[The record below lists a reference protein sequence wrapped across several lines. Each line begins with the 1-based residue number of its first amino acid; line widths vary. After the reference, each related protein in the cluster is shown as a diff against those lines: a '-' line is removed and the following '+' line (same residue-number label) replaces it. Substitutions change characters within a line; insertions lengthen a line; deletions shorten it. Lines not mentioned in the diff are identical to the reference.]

1 MYINNTSKRAL
12 AKAQLDIQLTNYNNN
27 KYTDMEKIELLEKL
41 VSVQEMYIELMQ
53 DYNNLKLSFEAYKE
67 VKIGK
72 INNLQNEIKQKDER
86 IAVLERQNNELK
98 QQYEELQ
105 NSIISV
111 EEK

>member
-1 MYINNTSKRAL
+1 
-12 AKAQLDIQLTNYNNN
+12 
-27 KYTDMEKIELLEKL
+27 MEKIELLEKL
-41 VSVQEMYIELMQ
+41 VNVQEMHIELMN
-53 DYNNLKLSFEAYKE
+53 DFNNLKISFEAYKE

-98 QQYEELQ
+98 KQYEELQ
-105 NSIISV
+105 QSIISV

>member
-1 MYINNTSKRAL
+1 
-12 AKAQLDIQLTNYNNN
+12 
-27 KYTDMEKIELLEKL
+27 MEKIELLEKL
-41 VSVQEMYIELMQ
+41 VDVQEMHIGLMN
-53 DYNNLKLSFEAYKE
+53 DYNNLKISFEAYKE

-72 INNLQNEIKQKDER
+72 INNLQNEIEQKDER
-86 IAVLERQNNELK
+86 IAVLERQNNELKKQIAELK